1 MAHLDATAKRQTG
14 LHMGRILDPAR
25 PSHPW
30 WVAATVMLSGL
41 LVPMNQTAMQV
52 ALPQIMTVFG
62 LDLDQAQWIVSAYVI
77 AEAMLVP
84 PEKVRMGSGLL
95 NLMRNGLGNTLGL
108 AMVITVLQRRQ
119 ALART
124 CYR

>member
-1 MAHLDATAKRQTG
+1 
-14 LHMGRILDPAR
+14 
-25 PSHPW
+25 
-30 WVAATVMLSGL
+30 MLSGF
-41 LVPMNQTAMQV
+41 LVAMSQTAMQV
-52 ALPQIMTVFG
+52 ALPQITTVFG

-77 AEAMLVP
+77 AGAMLVP

-95 NLMRNGLGNTLGL
+95 NLMQNGLGNTLGL
-108 AMVITVLQRRQ
+108 AMVTTVLQPRQ